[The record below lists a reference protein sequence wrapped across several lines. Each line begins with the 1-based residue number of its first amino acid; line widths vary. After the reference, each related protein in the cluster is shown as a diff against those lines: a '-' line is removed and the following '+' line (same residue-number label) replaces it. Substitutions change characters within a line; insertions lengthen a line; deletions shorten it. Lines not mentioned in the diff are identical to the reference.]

1 MASPELLP
9 INPDDLIRRLNIV
22 REQQRMQDMKMAQKM
37 RRHNSELYKLGRKL
51 HLRGRKD
58 AEPASVDEATKSQL
72 SISSSDGES
81 RKSTRWGFRSNPTG
95 PSDDDD
101 TSTTAECSPQYT
113 NTISQRTS
121 STRPPQPRR
130 TFGSKK
136 HGISHQIDQN
146 HAVVLD
152 LKDLN
157 EIGDGHIEDTKENCP
172 PSWDQTGGP
181 EAKPRGLQLLK
192 RITSVSALKPRRG
205 SDGREASR
213 IKSDPIK
220 EEPAA
225 HNKTAPFLKIRR

>member
-1 MASPELLP
+1 MASPEPLP

-22 REQQRMQDMKMAQKM
+22 REQQRMQDMKLAQKV
-37 RRHNSELYKLGRKL
+37 RRQNSELYKLGRKL
-51 HLRGRKD
+51 HLRSRKN
-58 AEPASVDEATKSQL
+58 AEPASTDEAAKSQL

-113 NTISQRTS
+113 NTIPQRTTS
-121 STRPPQPRR
+121 ARQPQARR

-152 LKDLN
+152 LKDIN
-157 EIGDGHIEDTKENCP
+157 EDGDGHIEDSKENCP
-172 PSWDQTGGP
+172 PSWDQTDSS

-205 SDGREASR
+205 SDGREATR

-225 HNKTAPFLKIRR
+225 HRRTAPFLKIRR